1 MASRAVEDADPY
13 QQRRWRERILY
24 EIFAIWESCSQ
35 EGMHMVKGV
44 SKQVIVVQA
53 PDRKLFE
60 QAIFILRE
68 DSPGLTDE
76 ALLKEAERALRSYG
90 PEKKP
95 LWRYGP
101 AWACGGAM
109 VTGLAWLISVLI

>member
-1 MASRAVEDADPY
+1 MASRAVEDANPY

-24 EIFAIWESCSQ
+24 ELFTKWESCSQ
-35 EGMHMVKGV
+35 EGIHMVKGV
-44 SKQVIVVQA
+44 SKQVIVVSS

-68 DSPGLTDE
+68 DSPGITDE
-76 ALLKEAERALRSYG
+76 ELLKEAERALRSCG
-90 PEKKP
+90 PEKKRI
-95 LWRYGP
+95 WRYGP

>member
-1 MASRAVEDADPY
+1 
-13 QQRRWRERILY
+13 
-24 EIFAIWESCSQ
+24 
-35 EGMHMVKGV
+35 MVKGV
-44 SKQVIVVQA
+44 TKQVIVVNA

-68 DSPGLTDE
+68 DTPGITDAE
-76 ALLKEAERALRSYG
+76 LLKEADRALRSCG
-90 PEKKP
+90 PEKKRI
-95 LWRYGP
+95 WRYGP